1 MNKKAVKTIGMIMFI
16 ILFSKLLGLARDM
29 FLAGYY
35 GSGMI
40 LDAFTTAADIPLKF
54 FDIAF
59 GAAVTSTFIP
69 VFNTYLKD
77 DDKKNGY
84 LFASRFINSVVLL
97 TSVVAVLGMIFSRQ
111 LISIFLPGGSAE
123 GQALASKLL
132 TIMFPVAILAGI
144 AFSMVS
150 ILQSMDQ
157 FKIPAMISLFPNVL
171 MIAYLLLFNEKLGIV
186 GLAFTFLLS
195 WLLQVLIQIPFIKQK
210 NFIYSPSLRFD
221 DPGIKKVSKMVL
233 PILIGS
239 WVTPVSLFILAAFAS
254 YIEEGAVTSI
264 RLANRLYMIL
274 AGIFVFAMMNYLF
287 PLMSRQAAKDD
298 KSDFGNTYRR
308 AFEGLCFFIIPLS
321 VGAFLLSPHLVSI
334 LYEHGQFTK
343 EAADMMTLAFAGFCP
358 AIFGYSLYEIT
369 SKAYYANK
377 KVAAPT
383 IVSIVALILTMILSY
398 AAVFWMELGIGFIS
412 LSFSVGITFSAIIL
426 AVLFNKSMGNILKGR
441 SNAELFRSI
450 VGSAAMG
457 AVVFVFKRY
466 VLNRAADGFWPGLM
480 TTITAAGLGLGVYIV
495 VMAFLKSPTLG
506 YYYRWIREKFTGV
519 K

>member
-16 ILFSKLLGLARDM
+16 ILLSKLLGLARDM

-54 FDIAF
+54 FDLAF

-77 DDKKNGY
+77 DDRKTGY
-84 LFASRFINSVVLL
+84 LFASRFINIVVLM
-97 TSVVAVLGMIFSRQ
+97 TSVVAILGMIFSRQ
-111 LISIFLPGGSAE
+111 LIGLFLPGGSAE

-132 TIMFPVAILAGI
+132 AIMFPAAVLAGI
-144 AFSMVS
+144 TFSMVS
-150 ILQSMDQ
+150 ILQSMGQ

-171 MIAYLLLFNEKLGIV
+171 MITYLLLFNKHLGIE
-186 GLAFTFLLS
+186 GLAFTFLLA

-210 NFIYSPSLRFD
+210 NFIYSTSLRFN

-233 PILIGS
+233 PILISS
-239 WVTPVSLFILAAFAS
+239 WVAPVSLFVLAAFAS
-254 YIEEGAVTSI
+254 YMEEGAVTSI

-287 PLMSRQAAKDD
+287 PLMSRQAADED
-298 KSDFGNTYRR
+298 KSDFGNTYKR
-308 AFEGLCFFIIPLS
+308 AFESLCFFILPLS
-321 VGAFLLSPHLVSI
+321 VGAFLLSPNIISL
-334 LYEHGQFTK
+334 LYERGQFTK
-343 EAADMMTLAFAGFCP
+343 EAANMMTAAFSGFCP

-377 KVAAPT
+377 KVVSPTVMSLAAL
-383 IVSIVALILTMILSY
+383 VLTVIIAY
-398 AAVFWMELGIGFIS
+398 ASVFWMDLGIGFIS
-412 LSFSVGITFSAIIL
+412 LSFSIGITVSAIIL
-426 AVLFNKSMGNILKGR
+426 VVLFNKSMGNILKGR
-441 SNAELFRSI
+441 STAELLRTI
-450 VGSAAMG
+450 VGSVIMG
-457 AVVFVFKRY
+457 LVVFVFKKY
-466 VLNRAADGFWPGLM
+466 ILDKAASGFWPGLL
-480 TTITAAGLGLGVYIV
+480 TSITATILGLGVYIV
-495 VMAFLKSPTLG
+495 IMALLKSPTFI
-506 YYYRWIREKFTGV
+506 YYYRWTREKFTGV

>member
-16 ILFSKLLGLARDM
+16 ILISKLLGLARDM

-54 FDIAF
+54 FDLAF

-77 DDKKNGY
+77 DDTESGY
-84 LFASRFINSVVLL
+84 LFASRFINIVVLM
-97 TSVVAVLGMIFSRQ
+97 TSVIAILGMIFSRQ
-111 LISIFLPGGSAE
+111 LIGLFLPGGSAE

-132 TIMFPVAILAGI
+132 TIMFPAAVLAGI

-150 ILQSMDQ
+150 ILQSLGQ

-171 MIAYLLLFNEKLGIV
+171 MIGYLLLFNKNLGIE
-186 GLAFTFLLS
+186 GLAVTFLLA

-233 PILIGS
+233 PILISS
-239 WVTPVSLFILAAFAS
+239 WIAPVSLFVLAAFAS

-264 RLANRLYMIL
+264 RLANRLYLIL

-287 PLMSRQAAKDD
+287 PLMSRQAADDD
-298 KSDFGNTYRR
+298 KTEFGNTYKR
-308 AFEGLCFFIIPLS
+308 AFESLCFFIIPLS
-321 VGAFLLSPHLVSI
+321 VGAFLLSPNLISI
-334 LYEHGQFTK
+334 LYERGQFTK

-377 KVAAPT
+377 KVVAPT
-383 IVSIVALILTMILSY
+383 ILSLVALVLTLTLSY
-398 AAVFWMELGIGFIS
+398 AAVFWINLGIGFIS
-412 LSFSVGITFSAIIL
+412 LSFSIGITVSAIVL
-426 AVLFNKSMGNILKGR
+426 AIVFNKSMGKILKGR
-441 SNAELFRSI
+441 STAELLRSI
-450 VGSAAMG
+450 VGSVTMG
-457 AVVFVFKRY
+457 AVVFIFKKY
-466 VLNRAADGFWPGLM
+466 VLDKAAVGFWPGLL
-480 TTITAAGLGLGVYIV
+480 TTITAAVLGFGVYIII
-495 VMAFLKSPTLG
+495 MALLKSPTLG
-506 YYYRWIREKFTGV
+506 YYYRWTREKFTGV

>member
-16 ILFSKLLGLARDM
+16 ILASKLLGLARDM

-35 GSGMI
+35 GSGMV

-54 FDIAF
+54 FDLAF

-77 DDKKNGY
+77 EDRKSGF
-84 LFASRFINSVVLL
+84 LFASRFINIVVLM

-111 LISIFLPGGSAE
+111 LIGLFLPGG
-123 GQALASKLL
+123 GYDVQFLASKLL
-132 TIMFPVAILAGI
+132 TIMFPAAVLAGI

-150 ILQSMDQ
+150 ILQSMGQ

-171 MIAYLLLFNEKLGIV
+171 MIAYLLLFNKHLGIE
-186 GLAFTFLLS
+186 GLAVTFLLA

-210 NFIYSPSLRFD
+210 HFIYSLSVNFN

-233 PILIGS
+233 PVLISS
-239 WVTPVSLFILAAFAS
+239 WVAPVSLFVLAAFAS

-287 PLMSRQAAKDD
+287 PLMSRQAADDD
-298 KSDFGNTYRR
+298 KSEYSNTYKR
-308 AFEGLCFFIIPLS
+308 AFENLCFFIIPLS
-321 VGAFLLSPHLVSI
+321 VGAFLLSPNLISI
-334 LYEHGQFTK
+334 LYERGQFTK
-343 EAADMMTLAFAGFCP
+343 EAANMMSAAFAGFCP

-369 SKAYYANK
+369 SKAFYANK
-377 KVAAPT
+377 KVVAPT
-383 IVSIVALILTMILSY
+383 VISLVALIFTFILGY
-398 AAVFWMELGIGFIS
+398 ASVFWMNLGIGFIS
-412 LSFSVGITFSAIIL
+412 LSFSIGITISAV
-426 AVLFNKSMGNILKGR
+426 VLVVIFNKTMGNILKGR
-441 SNAELFRSI
+441 SVKELLRALM
-450 VGSAAMG
+450 GSAAMG
-457 AVVFVFKRY
+457 AAVFVFKKF
-466 VLNRAADGFWPGLM
+466 VLDKADSGFWAGFL
-480 TTITAAGLGLGVYIV
+480 TTITAAIIGAVVYSM
-495 VMAFLKSPTLG
+495 VMALLKSPTFS
-506 YYYRWIREKFTGV
+506 YFYRWAREKFTGV